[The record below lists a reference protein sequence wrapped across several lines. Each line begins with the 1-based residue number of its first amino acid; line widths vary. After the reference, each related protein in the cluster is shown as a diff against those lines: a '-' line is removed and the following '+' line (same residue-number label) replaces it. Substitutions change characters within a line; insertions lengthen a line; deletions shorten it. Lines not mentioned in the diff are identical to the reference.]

1 MAMKYSCPKC
11 GVGLV
16 FDPQTQMLRCEYC
29 DTSFTVQE
37 VKESKLGLEELIRR
51 KNNGTDQTAPE
62 EYDGEEHGTIS
73 MKLLRCNSCGAKL
86 AFSNVETSS
95 YCAYCGQPTIATE
108 RLQDFRRPDFIIPF
122 KVTKERAE
130 RLIREQIENG
140 RFIPDEIRKFEPER
154 ICGIYIPYW
163 LFDVYTSDG
172 QFWKYGDGDDNT
184 FYAYYAADSEFHR
197 VTYEASRRFNDSFS
211 SKLEPYRMD
220 EVMRFDETYLSGF
233 YSDQFDVDKE
243 EAGAQVRARAKRMFL
258 EEITKRRKAM
268 HVMEVFSHPV
278 AEEYKPRYA
287 LLPVWFMTMRYRNK
301 PYTVLVNG
309 QTAKTVCSL
318 PVNKVKA
325 YGLFTAFALLFS
337 ALLMGLFAI
346 INANL
351 FNSKMSDT
359 DQTLL
364 FALIYIPITV
374 VLFVLSR
381 LSSIKR
387 LFRIGRGVRDAEMY
401 SNEELLNKRQGV

>member
-51 KNNGTDQTAPE
+51 KNKGTDQTASE
-62 EYDGEEHGTIS
+62 EYDGEGHGTIS

-172 QFWKYGDGDDNT
+172 QLWKYGDGDDGT

-387 LFRIGRGVRDAEMY
+387 LFRIGKGVRDAGMY